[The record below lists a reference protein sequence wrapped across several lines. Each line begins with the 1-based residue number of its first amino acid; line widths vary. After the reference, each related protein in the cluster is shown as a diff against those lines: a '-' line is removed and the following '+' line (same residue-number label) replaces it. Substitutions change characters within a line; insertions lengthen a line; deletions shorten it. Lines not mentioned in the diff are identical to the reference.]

1 MDLNL
6 NNLVSS
12 GLLLPAAQPPEHMQT
27 AEIHQIVIFEPENP
41 SFPDSVE
48 EQTLLFFPRGT
59 GRHLNSQMLEVL
71 THRSCAAVR
80 YGDDITFPS
89 DAERLLPTFLIPGNS
104 DISRT
109 VSQCCQLA
117 YSGMQRLAEASLET
131 MERLSKEPVSYTHL
145 HLGCRTK

>member
-41 SFPDSVE
+41 GFPDSIE
-48 EQTLLFFPRGT
+48 EQSLIFFPRGT
-59 GRHLNSQMLEVL
+59 GRQLNGQVFETLAR
-71 THRSCAAVR
+71 RSCAAAR
-80 YGDDITFPS
+80 YGDDVTFPS
-89 DAERLLPTFLIPGNS
+89 DAERLLPTFLIPGDS

-109 VSQCCQLA
+109 VSQCCLLA
-117 YSGMQRLAEASLET
+117 YSGMQRLAEAS
-131 MERLSKEPVSYTHL
+131 
-145 HLGCRTK
+145 